1 MLQGMSGLW
10 TWDPETDAV
19 TWSGSIAPLH
29 GLIQAATTYAGVLA
43 AAHPDDRSALDAVM
57 HLMVETTVGQQLL
70 YRSVNGQMLSTQ
82 GQLIT
87 VSGRPFVVG
96 SVRPVAPL
104 QPEKQ
109 HFIDLL
115 QSFPAGVCLL
125 DDDGRFVEVNE
136 AFADLLGY
144 PQDDLLETAYSQLVH
159 PDDAE
164 AEQEGRQRV
173 LRGEVP
179 LVRAEHR
186 LVRHDGAVVWALI
199 TTRRFEE
206 DGLAYSLSAIE
217 DITARKLAE
226 DQLVVLAL
234 HDSLTG
240 LPNRRLLLDRLER
253 SLSRSRRNGRDIAV
267 LFVDV
272 DHLKRVND
280 ELGHEAGDE
289 LLRAVAKNLLSVVRD
304 SDTVA
309 RLGGDE
315 FVVVCEQVGTSEEL
329 DGLAR
334 RMLEAIHIP
343 VVFPNGTVTVS
354 ASIGIVTPGAPTDR
368 PQDLLRAADAAMYR
382 AKRGGRGRYVV
393 DVRPDPLGQRVLGLE
408 GEIALALER
417 DEFVLHYQPI
427 VALDGTLDSVEALL
441 RWRHPQRGLLSP
453 AAFLPTVS
461 ASSLAEPV
469 TRWVLQRA
477 TRDAVDWLPGGV
489 PVSVNIAVERL
500 RSPGFAG
507 SVATIL
513 ADAGL
518 PPRSLRLELLEDQ
531 LAETEPLVHVIT
543 ELADLG
549 VGFCVDD
556 FGTGYSSLAYLKR
569 LPIGVVK
576 IDRSLVA
583 TICEDPAA
591 ASLVKAVLDACR
603 STGRL
608 TVGEGV
614 ETTEQLNLL
623 RALGIDAIQGA
634 LTAMPTPI
642 ELLRDV
648 LAAGRMELNR
658 HPQA

>member
-1 MLQGMSGLW
+1 MSGLW
-10 TWDPETDAV
+10 TWDPETGAV
-19 TWSGSIAPLH
+19 TWSGSIAPMH
-29 GLIQAATTYAGVLA
+29 GLADSATTYAEMLA
-43 AAHPDDRSALDAVM
+43 AAHADDRSALDAVM
-57 HLMVETTVGQQLL
+57 HLMVETTVGQQLV
-70 YRSVNGQMLSTQ
+70 YRSVGGDLLSTQ

-96 SVRPVAPL
+96 SVRSLAPL

-125 DDDGRFVEVNE
+125 DDDGLFVEVNE
-136 AFADLLGY
+136 AFAELLGF
-144 PQDDLLETAYSQLVH
+144 PQTELLQTKYADLVH
-159 PDDAE
+159 PDDTE
-164 AEQEGRQRV
+164 AEREGRAQV
-173 LRGEVP
+173 LASQVP

-186 LVRHDGAVVWALI
+186 LVRRDGAVVWALI

-217 DITARKLAE
+217 DITARKVAE

-253 SLSRSRRNGRDIAV
+253 ALARSRRNGRDIAV
-267 LFVDV
+267 LFLDV

-289 LLRAVAKNLLSVVRD
+289 LLRTVAKNLLAVVRD
-304 SDTVA
+304 IDTVA

-315 FVVVCEQVGTSEEL
+315 FVVVCEQIGTPEEL
-329 DGLAR
+329 EGLALR
-334 RMLEAIHIP
+334 TLEAIRIP
-343 VVFPNGTVTVS
+343 LVLPSGALTIT
-354 ASIGIVTPGAPTDR
+354 ASIGIVSPGSPTDR

-393 DVRPDPLGQRVLGLE
+393 DVRPDTASLRMLGLE
-408 GEIALALER
+408 GEIARGLER
-417 DEFVLHYQPI
+417 EEFVLHYQPI
-427 VALDGTLDSVEALL
+427 FGLDGTLDSVEALL
-441 RWRHPQRGLLSP
+441 RWRHPLRGLLAP

-477 TRDAVDWLPGGV
+477 ARDAISHLPDGV

-500 RSPGFAG
+500 RSPDFAD
-507 SVATIL
+507 SVASIL
-513 ADAGL
+513 AEAGL

-543 ELADLG
+543 ALAEIG

-556 FGTGYSSLAYLKR
+556 FGTGYSSLAYLKK
-569 LPIGVVK
+569 LPISVVK

-583 TICEDPAA
+583 TICADPAS
-591 ASLVKAVLDACR
+591 ASIVQAVLEACR

-608 TVGEGV
+608 TVAEGV
-614 ETTEQLNLL
+614 ETAEQLRLL
-623 RALGIDAIQGA
+623 KALGCDAIQGA
-634 LTAMPTPI
+634 LTGMPAPI

-648 LAAGRMELNR
+648 LTAGRLDLDE
-658 HPQA
+658 HF

>member
-19 TWSGSIAPLH
+19 TWSGSVASLH
-29 GLIQAATTYAGVLA
+29 GLSQAATTYDEMVA
-43 AAHPDDRSALDAVM
+43 AAHPDDRSALDAVL
-57 HLMVETTVGQQLL
+57 HLMVETTVGQQLV
-70 YRSVNGQMLSTQ
+70 YRSVHGKLLSSQ

-87 VSGRPFVVG
+87 VAGRPFVVG
-96 SVRPVAPL
+96 SVRSVAPL

-136 AFADLLGY
+136 AFAELLGY
-144 PQDDLLETAYSQLVH
+144 PQEELLQSTYRRLVH
-159 PDDAE
+159 PDEVEAE
-164 AEQEGRQRV
+164 AEARHRV
-173 LRGEVP
+173 LVGELP

-186 LVRHDGAVVWALI
+186 LVRRDGAVVWALI

-206 DGLAYSLSAIE
+206 DGLAYTLSAIE

-253 SLSRSRRNGRDIAV
+253 ALARSRRNGRDIAV
-267 LFVDV
+267 LFLDV

-289 LLRAVAKNLLSVVRD
+289 LLGTVAKNLLSVVRD

-315 FVVVCEQVGTSEEL
+315 FVVVCEQVGTPEEL
-329 DGLAR
+329 EGLAN

-343 VVFPNGTVTVS
+343 ITFPGGTVAVS
-354 ASIGIVTPGAPTDR
+354 ASIGIVTPNAPSDR

-382 AKRGGRGRYVV
+382 AKRGGRGRYVI
-393 DVRPDPLGQRVLGLE
+393 DVRPDSAGQRRLTLE
-408 GEIALALER
+408 GEISRALAR

-427 VALDGTLDSVEALL
+427 VGLDGTIDSVEALL
-441 RWRHPQRGLLSP
+441 RWRHPLRGLLAPSE
-453 AAFLPTVS
+453 FLAVVS
-461 ASSLAEPV
+461 DSSLAEPV
-469 TRWVLQRA
+469 TRWVLRRA
-477 TRDAVDWLPGGV
+477 ATDATTWGPDGV

-500 RSPGFAG
+500 RSPDFAA
-507 SVATIL
+507 SVVEIL
-513 ADAGL
+513 DEVGL
-518 PPRSLRLELLEDQ
+518 PPKSLRLELLEDQ
-531 LAETEPLVHVIT
+531 LAETEPLVHVIS
-543 ELADLG
+543 ELAELG
-549 VGFCVDD
+549 IGFCVDD
-556 FGTGYSSLAYLKR
+556 FGTGYSSLAYLKK
-569 LPIGVVK
+569 LPISVVK

-583 TICEDPAA
+583 TLTEDPANS
-591 ASLVKAVLDACR
+591 SLIKSVIDACA

-608 TVGEGV
+608 TVAEGV
-614 ETTEQLNLL
+614 ETLEQLRLL
-623 RALGIDAIQGA
+623 RSLGCDAIQGA
-634 LTAMPTPI
+634 LTAMPAPL
-642 ELLRDV
+642 ELLRGF
-648 LAAGRMELNR
+648 LAAGRIDLD
-658 HPQA
+658 QA

>member
-1 MLQGMSGLW
+1 MSGLW
-10 TWDPETDAV
+10 TWDPETGAV
-19 TWSGSIAPLH
+19 TWSGSIAPMH
-29 GLIQAATTYAGVLA
+29 GLADSATTYAEVLA
-43 AAHPDDRSALDAVM
+43 AAHADDRSALDAVM
-57 HLMVETTVGQQLL
+57 HLMVETTVGQQLV
-70 YRSVNGQMLSTQ
+70 YRSVSGDLLSTQ

-96 SVRPVAPL
+96 SVRSLAPL

-125 DDDGRFVEVNE
+125 DDDGLFVEVNQ
-136 AFADLLGY
+136 AFAELLGFPQADLLRTKY
-144 PQDDLLETAYSQLVH
+144 ADLVH
-159 PDDAE
+159 PDDTE
-164 AEQEGRQRV
+164 AEEEGRAQV
-173 LRGEVP
+173 LASQVP

-186 LVRHDGAVVWALI
+186 LVRRDGAVVWALI

-217 DITARKLAE
+217 DITARKVAE

-253 SLSRSRRNGRDIAV
+253 ALARSRRNGRDIAV
-267 LFVDV
+267 LFLDV

-289 LLRAVAKNLLSVVRD
+289 LLRTVAKNLLSVVRD
-304 SDTVA
+304 IDTVA

-315 FVVVCEQVGTSEEL
+315 FVVVCEQIGTTEEL
-329 DGLAR
+329 EGLALR
-334 RMLEAIHIP
+334 TLEAIRIP
-343 VVFPNGTVTVS
+343 LVLPTGALTIT
-354 ASIGIVTPGAPTDR
+354 ASIGIVSPGSPTDR

-393 DVRPDPLGQRVLGLE
+393 DVRPDPAGVRMLGLE
-408 GEIALALER
+408 GEIARGLER

-427 VALDGTLDSVEALL
+427 FGLDGTLDSVEALL
-441 RWRHPQRGLLSP
+441 RWRHPLRGLLAP

-477 TRDAVDWLPGGV
+477 TRDAIRHVPDGV

-500 RSPGFAG
+500 RSPDFAD
-507 SVATIL
+507 SVASIL
-513 ADAGL
+513 AEAGL

-543 ELADLG
+543 ALAEIG

-556 FGTGYSSLAYLKR
+556 FGTGYSSLAYLKK
-569 LPIGVVK
+569 LPISIVK

-583 TICEDPAA
+583 TICADPAS
-591 ASLVKAVLDACR
+591 ASIVQAVLEACR

-608 TVGEGV
+608 TVAEGV
-614 ETTEQLNLL
+614 ETAEQLRLL
-623 RALGIDAIQGA
+623 KALGCDAIQGA
-634 LTAMPTPI
+634 LTGMPAPI

-648 LAAGRMELNR
+648 LTAGRLDLDEYL
-658 HPQA
+658 

>member
-1 MLQGMSGLW
+1 MSGLW

-19 TWSGSIAPLH
+19 TWSGSIARMH
-29 GLIQAATTYAGVLA
+29 GLADAATTYLAVIA
-43 AAHPDDRSALDAVM
+43 AAHPDDRVALDAVM
-57 HLMVETTVGQQLL
+57 HLMVETTVGQQLV
-70 YRSVNGQMLSTQ
+70 YRSVGGQLLSTQ

-87 VSGRPFVVG
+87 VAGRPFVVG
-96 SVRPVAPL
+96 SVRSMAPL

-125 DDDGRFVEVNE
+125 DDEGRFVEVNE

-144 PQDDLLETAYSQLVH
+144 PQRALLETAYRDLVH

-164 AEQEGRQRV
+164 SEQEGRGRV

-315 FVVVCEQVGTSEEL
+315 FVVVCEQVGSGDEL
-329 DGLAR
+329 DALAQ

-343 VVFPNGTVTVS
+343 VVFPTGTVVIS
-354 ASIGIVTPGAPTDR
+354 ASIGIVTPGSPTDR

-382 AKRGGRGRYVV
+382 AKRGGRGRYVIE
-393 DVRPDPLGQRVLGLE
+393 VRPDPYGQRPPGLE
-408 GEIALALER
+408 GEIAQALER

-441 RWRHPQRGLLSP
+441 RWRHPHRGLLSP
-453 AAFLPTVS
+453 AAFLATVS
-461 ASSLAEPV
+461 ASSMAEPV
-469 TRWVLQRA
+469 TRWVMERA
-477 TRDAVDWLPGGV
+477 IQDAVRWLPDGV

-500 RSPGFAG
+500 RSPGFAA
-507 SVATIL
+507 SVAAIL
-513 ADAGL
+513 AGAGQ

-583 TICEDPAA
+583 TLNEDPAA
-591 ASLVKAVLDACR
+591 AALVKAVLDACR
-603 STGRL
+603 ATGRI

-614 ETTEQLNLL
+614 ETLEQLNLL
-623 RALGIDAIQGA
+623 RRLGIDAIQGA
-634 LTAMPTPI
+634 FTGMPAPI

-648 LAAGRMELNR
+648 LSSGRVELAER
-658 HPQA
+658 SQA

>member
-1 MLQGMSGLW
+1 
-10 TWDPETDAV
+10 
-19 TWSGSIAPLH
+19 
-29 GLIQAATTYAGVLA
+29 
-43 AAHPDDRSALDAVM
+43 
-57 HLMVETTVGQQLL
+57 MVETTVGQQLV
-70 YRSVNGQMLSTQ
+70 YRSVGGDLLSTQ

-96 SVRPVAPL
+96 SVRSLAPL

-125 DDDGRFVEVNE
+125 DDDGLFVEVNE
-136 AFADLLGY
+136 AFAELLGF
-144 PQDDLLETAYSQLVH
+144 PQTELLQTKYADLVH
-159 PDDAE
+159 PDDTE
-164 AEQEGRQRV
+164 AEQEGRAQV
-173 LRGEVP
+173 LASQVP

-186 LVRHDGAVVWALI
+186 LVRRDGAVVWALI

-217 DITARKLAE
+217 DITARKVAE

-253 SLSRSRRNGRDIAV
+253 ALARSRRNGRDIAV
-267 LFVDV
+267 LFLDV

-289 LLRAVAKNLLSVVRD
+289 LLRTVAKNLLSVVRD
-304 SDTVA
+304 IDTVA

-315 FVVVCEQVGTSEEL
+315 FVVVCEQIGTTEEL
-329 DGLAR
+329 EGLALR
-334 RMLEAIHIP
+334 TLEAIRIP
-343 VVFPNGTVTVS
+343 LVLPTGALTIT
-354 ASIGIVTPGAPTDR
+354 ASIGIVSPGSPTDR

-393 DVRPDPLGQRVLGLE
+393 DVRPDAAGLRMLGLE
-408 GEIALALER
+408 GEIARGLER
-417 DEFVLHYQPI
+417 EEFVLHYQPI
-427 VALDGTLDSVEALL
+427 FGLDGTLDSVEALL
-441 RWRHPQRGLLSP
+441 RWRHPLRGLLAP

-477 TRDAVDWLPGGV
+477 ARDAIAHLPDGV

-500 RSPGFAG
+500 RSPDFAD
-507 SVATIL
+507 SVASIL
-513 ADAGL
+513 AEAGL

-543 ELADLG
+543 ALAEIG

-556 FGTGYSSLAYLKR
+556 FGTGYSSLAYLKK
-569 LPIGVVK
+569 LPISVVK

-583 TICEDPAA
+583 TITADPAS
-591 ASLVKAVLDACR
+591 ASIVQAVLEACR

-608 TVGEGV
+608 TVAEGV
-614 ETTEQLNLL
+614 ETAEQLRLL
-623 RALGIDAIQGA
+623 KAFGCDAIQGA
-634 LTAMPTPI
+634 LTGMPAPI

-648 LAAGRMELNR
+648 LTAGRLDLDE
-658 HPQA
+658 HF

>member
-1 MLQGMSGLW
+1 MSGLW
-10 TWDPETDAV
+10 TWDPETDSV
-19 TWSGSIAPLH
+19 TWSGSIARMH
-29 GLIQAATTYAGVLA
+29 GLSDAATTYAEVLA

-57 HLMVETTVGQQLL
+57 HLMVETTVGQQLV
-70 YRSVNGQMLSTQ
+70 YRSVAGELLSTQ

-96 SVRPVAPL
+96 SVRTIAPL

-125 DDDGRFVEVNE
+125 DDDGLFVEVNE

-144 PQDDLLETAYSQLVH
+144 PQSELLGTRFVDLVH
-159 PDDAE
+159 PDDAD
-164 AEQEGRQRV
+164 AELEGRAQV
-173 LRGEVP
+173 LASQVP

-186 LVRHDGAVVWALI
+186 LVRRDGAVVWALI

-217 DITARKLAE
+217 DITARKVAE

-253 SLSRSRRNGRDIAV
+253 ALARSRRNGRDIAV
-267 LFVDV
+267 LFLDV

-289 LLRAVAKNLLSVVRD
+289 LLRTVAKNLLSVVRD
-304 SDTVA
+304 IDTVA

-315 FVVVCEQVGTSEEL
+315 FVVVCEQIGTPEEL
-329 DGLAR
+329 EGLAL
-334 RMLEAIHIP
+334 RMLEAIQIP
-343 VVFPNGTVTVS
+343 LVLPTGSLTIT
-354 ASIGIVTPGAPTDR
+354 ASIGIVSPGSPTDR
-368 PQDLLRAADAAMYR
+368 PQDLLRAADSAMYR
-382 AKRGGRGRYVV
+382 AKRAGRGRYVV
-393 DVRPDPLGQRVLGLE
+393 DIRPDAAGQRILGLE
-408 GEIALALER
+408 GEIARGLER

-427 VALDGTLDSVEALL
+427 VGLDGSLDSVEALL
-441 RWRHPQRGLLSP
+441 RWRHPQRGLLAP

-461 ASSLAEPV
+461 SSSLAEPV

-477 TRDAVDWLPGGV
+477 ARDATTWLPDGV

-500 RSPGFAG
+500 RSPDFAD

-513 ADAGL
+513 TEAGL

-543 ELADLG
+543 ALSEIG

-556 FGTGYSSLAYLKR
+556 FGTGYSSLAYLKK
-569 LPIGVVK
+569 LPISVVK

-583 TICEDPAA
+583 TICVDPAS
-591 ASLVKAVLDACR
+591 ASIVQAVVEACR

-608 TVGEGV
+608 TVAEGV
-614 ETTEQLNLL
+614 ETAEQLRLL
-623 RALGIDAIQGA
+623 RALGCDAIQGA
-634 LTAMPTPI
+634 LTAMPAPI
-642 ELLRDV
+642 ELLRDI
-648 LAAGRMELNR
+648 LAEGRIDLTE
-658 HPQA
+658 HF

>member
-10 TWDPETDAV
+10 TWDPETGAV

-29 GLIQAATTYAGVLA
+29 GLTEAASTYADVLA
-43 AAHPDDRSALDAVM
+43 AAHPDDRAALDAVM
-57 HLMVETTVGQQLL
+57 QLMVETTVGQQLV
-70 YRSVNGQMLSTQ
+70 YRSAGGDLLSTQ

-125 DDDGRFVEVNE
+125 DDEARFVEVNE

-144 PQDDLLETAYSQLVH
+144 PQGELLHTPYPHLVH
-159 PDDAE
+159 PDDVE
-164 AEQEGRQRV
+164 AENEGRSRV
-173 LRGEVP
+173 LMAEVP

-186 LVRHDGAVVWALI
+186 LVRRDGAVVWALI

-206 DGLAYSLSAIE
+206 DGLAYTLSAIE

-240 LPNRRLLLDRLER
+240 LPNRRLLLDRLEGA
-253 SLSRSRRNGRDIAV
+253 LSRSRRNGRDIAV

-289 LLRAVAKNLLSVVRD
+289 LLRGVAKNLLSVVRD

-315 FVVVCEQVGTSEEL
+315 FVVVCEQVGTPDEL
-329 DGLAR
+329 EVLAR
-334 RMLEAIHIP
+334 RMLQAIHIP
-343 VVFPNGTVTVS
+343 VVFPTGTLVVS
-354 ASIGIVTPGAPTDR
+354 ASIGIVTPSAATDR
-368 PQDLLRAADAAMYR
+368 PQDLLRAADGAMYR

-393 DVRPDPLGQRVLGLE
+393 DVRPDPAGRRSLGLE
-408 GEIALALER
+408 SEIARGLDR

-427 VALDGTLDSVEALL
+427 VGLDGTLDSVEALI
-441 RWRHPQRGLLSP
+441 RWRHPQRGLLAP

-461 ASSLAEPV
+461 ATSLAEPV

-477 TRDAVDWLPGGV
+477 IRDATEWLPEGV

-500 RSPGFAG
+500 RSPEFSG
-507 SVATIL
+507 SVTTIL
-513 ADAGL
+513 ADADL

-543 ELADLG
+543 ALADLG

-556 FGTGYSSLAYLKR
+556 FGTGYSSLAYLKK

-583 TICEDPAA
+583 GICEDPAA
-591 ASLVKAVLDACR
+591 AAVVKAVLDACR

-614 ETTEQLNLL
+614 ETADQLRLL
-623 RALGIDAIQGA
+623 RALGCDAIQGA
-634 LTAMPTPI
+634 LTGMPAPI

-648 LAAGRMELNR
+648 LAARRVELSQHR
-658 HPQA
+658 QA